1 MGATTCL
8 AFAGRTELRGTIPA
22 GGPTGGHKRRSPG
35 PARVR
40 RNVQPI
46 AHIRRSCG
54 YLATAR
60 TVVLQS
66 EHNGFHRF
74 GFVVAVVE
82 LGLFLSVVRFGEFT
96 MSIFAYRKHLRFL
109 SPVQRR
115 RWWDQKKRLTPRV
128 RISGAYVPPNVT
140 REFTY
145 VKVG

>member
-1 MGATTCL
+1 MTRTGATSLPT
-8 AFAGRTELRGTIPA
+8 ASRGTVSADGWRARLCAAPE
-22 GGPTGGHKRRSPG
+22 PSTG
-35 PARVR
+35 
-40 RNVQPI
+40 QPQ
-46 AHIRRSCG
+46 
-54 YLATAR
+54 R
-60 TVVLQS
+60 TVRGAYTAPVRLS
-66 EHNGFHRF
+66 RNTAIVVAESKHNTFHCF
-74 GFVVAVVE
+74 GFVVAVVQ

-109 SPVQRR
+109 TPFQRR

>member
-1 MGATTCL
+1 MSSQIL
-8 AFAGRTELRGTIPA
+8 STI
-22 GGPTGGHKRRSPG
+22 HFIVS
-35 PARVR
+35 VSLS
-40 RNVQPI
+40 Q
-46 AHIRRSCG
+46 SCK
-54 YLATAR
+54 
-60 TVVLQS
+60 
-66 EHNGFHRF
+66 
-74 GFVVAVVE
+74 

-109 SPVQRR
+109 TPVQRR